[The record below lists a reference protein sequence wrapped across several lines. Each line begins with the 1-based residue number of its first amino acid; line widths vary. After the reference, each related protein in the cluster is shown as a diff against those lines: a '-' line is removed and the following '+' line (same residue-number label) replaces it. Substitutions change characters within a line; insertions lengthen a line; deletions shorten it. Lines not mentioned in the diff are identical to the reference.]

1 MWWPVLRDMNPMAS
15 EDALQELV
23 LPSAQCLSSRRATNV
38 STLVGHSTTET
49 PPPDFAE
56 LALPT
61 ATSSRMER
69 GVFSASQ
76 ATSPS
81 VVNACSPRVA
91 VKVSSSWETSV

>member
-1 MWWPVLRDMNPMAS
+1 MAL

-49 PPPDFAE
+49 PPPDCAD
-56 LALPT
+56 LALST
-61 ATSSRMER
+61 ATSARMER

-81 VVNACSPRVA
+81 VGSVYSPRVA
-91 VKVSSSWETSV
+91 ARASSSWETSV